1 MELHLH
7 SHHFTHRMPDWRA
20 AVWAGAIAGAVF
32 LLLGA
37 FLMAVVTEQDPRVP
51 PHMIAAIILG
61 RGAMQSAEA
70 LPVGIVVAALV
81 VHFALA
87 VLFAVILSVIIAS
100 FSLDSSLAMASLAG
114 LAFGLGI
121 YLINFYGMT
130 RFFPWFA
137 EARNWAN
144 VLAHIVFGVVAA
156 GAYMRLERKVRQS
169 GESDTGDVR

>member
-7 SHHFTHRMPDWRA
+7 SHHFTHRAPDWRA
-20 AVWAGAIAGAVF
+20 AVWAGTIAGAVF
-32 LLLGA
+32 LVLGA

-70 LPVGIVVAALV
+70 LPVGIVVAALA

-87 VLFAVILSVIIAS
+87 IVFAVILSLIIVS
-100 FSLDSSLAMASLAG
+100 FSLDSSLTMASLVG
-114 LAFGLGI
+114 LTFGVGI
-121 YLINFYGMT
+121 YLVNFYGMT

-144 VLAHIVFGVVAA
+144 VLAHMVFGVVVA
-156 GAYMRLERKVRQS
+156 GAYMRLERKQGQSREADSGRVR
-169 GESDTGDVR
+169 